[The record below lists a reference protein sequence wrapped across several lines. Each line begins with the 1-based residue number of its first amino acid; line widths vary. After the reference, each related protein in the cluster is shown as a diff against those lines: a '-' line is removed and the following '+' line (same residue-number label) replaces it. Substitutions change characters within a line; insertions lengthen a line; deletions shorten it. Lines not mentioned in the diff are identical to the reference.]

1 MKKKYKI
8 IISWLLVIIWMFV
21 IYYFS
26 NMNGDASSNASNGT
40 VYFIINFIDN
50 LFNLNIDVENVTE
63 ILNGPIRKL
72 AHFTVYFILSIFI
85 LIALSNHKI
94 KLSKKI
100 IITTLICFIYACTD
114 EIHQLMVADR
124 SGKLLDVLIDTSG
137 CLLNMIIYYFRKRKI
152 S

>member
-40 VYFIINFIDN
+40 IYFIINFIDN

-124 SGKLLDVLIDTSG
+124 SGKFLDVLIDTSG